1 MEKNDVSSGDESFN
15 LGPASR
21 NEISSQD
28 EIFTFLH
35 VIVICFLY

>member
-1 MEKNDVSSGDESFN
+1 MEKNDNSSQDEIFN

-21 NEISSQD
+21 DEILSQD
-28 EIFTFLH
+28 EIFIFLH